1 MLQWKQREAPLT
13 RRKEYGTAENRKIEC
28 ACGKMLAR
36 MDGGVLYMWCKHC
49 KKEVAYELI
58 PTGNGICT
66 LRPKTK

>member
-1 MLQWKQREAPLT
+1 MAANK
-13 RRKEYGTAENRKIEC
+13 KIEC

-58 PTGNGICT
+58 PTGNGTFT
-66 LRPKTK
+66 LKPKSK